1 MIPFYPTQDGLLL
14 HCSTI
19 VKPIYPMHLK
29 LQGTQY
35 LPFTTLIMALN
46 QNHSYKIEYQALPSI
61 KTQASTLHHPP
72 TQPSPDYG
80 FPIFAI
86 VGVSI
91 LATAFLL
98 ISYFTFLT
106 KCCSNWHQVNPLRWI
121 SILRS
126 RRDEDPFIAFSPTMW
141 NNRGLDESVIR
152 EIPTF
157 HFIKGEAENQTVYG
171 CVVCLT
177 EFQEQDMLKVLPGC
191 SHAFHLD
198 CIDIWLQTNANCPLC
213 RSSISGNKHCPFDHI
228 IAPSSSPQDS
238 QLLSNM
244 GSDEDF
250 VVIELGG
257 EHGGG
262 GGVVPQVQQERN
274 DSRGILVQSRSHST
288 RKVEQQKLGVGHLKP
303 KKCHHVSIMGD
314 ECIDVRKNDDQF
326 TVQSLRRSFSMDSAN
341 ARQVFYDVQAI
352 IQQNRHQNEASAS
365 EDCNCR
371 GRRLFFPFRYGRG
384 SKNAILPLENE
395 F

>member
-1 MIPFYPTQDGLLL
+1 MFCKHQAEIMDVV
-14 HCSTI
+14 I
-19 VKPIYPMHLK
+19 
-29 LQGTQY
+29 QGTPH
-35 LPFTTLIMALN
+35 LLFTALLMALN
-46 QNHSYKIEYQALPSI
+46 KNHSYKLEYPTLPSFQ
-61 KTQASTLHHPP
+61 TQASALQHPP
-72 TQPSPDYG
+72 PQPASDYA

-86 VGVSI
+86 VALSI

-98 ISYFTFLT
+98 ISYFTFLS
-106 KCCSNWHQVNPLRWI
+106 KCYSNWHQLNPLRWI
-121 SILRS
+121 SFLRA
-126 RRDEDPFIAFSPTMW
+126 RRDEDPFIAFSPTTW
-141 NNRGLDESVIR
+141 NSRGLDESVIR

-157 HFIKGEAENQTVYG
+157 QFIKGQVKDQIVYG
-171 CVVCLT
+171 CVVCLN
-177 EFQEQDMLKVLPGC
+177 EFQEQDMLKVLPSC

-213 RSSISGNKHCPFDHI
+213 RSSISGKTQCPFDHI

-257 EHGGG
+257 EQGG
-262 GGVVPQVQQERN
+262 GGVVVQQERN
-274 DSRGILVQSRSHST
+274 DSRGRSLGHSTSHST
-288 RKVEQQKLGVGHLKP
+288 RKMELQKLGNGDLKP
-303 KKCHHVSIMGD
+303 RKCHHVSIMGD
-314 ECIDVRKNDDQF
+314 ECIDVRKEDDQF
-326 TVQSLRRSFSMDSAN
+326 SIQPIRRSFSMDSAN
-341 ARQVFYDVQAI
+341 DRQVYLDVQTI
-352 IQQNRHQNEASAS
+352 RQQSRNRNEASTS
-365 EDCNCR
+365 EDCNS